1 MNAALDAL
9 TTNLIDNMIA
19 SRETIEM
26 TIQEYQDV
34 QEGLDNE

>member
-9 TTNLIDNMIA
+9 TTSLIDNMVA

-34 QEGLDNE
+34 QEGLDAE